1 AARHHRPDRRRR
13 GGRPGQAGGLN
24 MDTPTAVERAAAV
37 ELLVL
42 DVDGVLTDGQITYT
56 ADGVEVKSFHV
67 RDGSGLVVW
76 RKLGKRTAIVSGRAS
91 QAVDMRA
98 AELGISPVVQG
109 APDKAAALRQV
120 LADAGLRPEQAC
132 GVAFGVYAR
141 FLGAIDGLPELPDE
155 LLARRSGDEPFPP
168 ASQTV
173 TERKLALAFGPA
185 CEEVRYNYKI
195 ELPAKGVVIATNQ
208 YELD

>member
-1 AARHHRPDRRRR
+1 
-13 GGRPGQAGGLN
+13 
-24 MDTPTAVERAAAV
+24 MDTPTAAGRAAAV

-42 DVDGVLTDGQITYT
+42 DVDGVLTDGRITYT

-109 APDKAAALRQV
+109 APDKGAALRQV
-120 LADAGLRPEQAC
+120 LADTGLRPEQAC
-132 GVAFGVYAR
+132 GVG
-141 FLGAIDGLPELPDE
+141 DDLPD
-155 LLARRSGDEPFPP
+155 LPVLRACGLAVAVADACPEARAAAHYVTRAAGGRGAVREVVEFILRAQGRWAEVVRSFEG
-168 ASQTV
+168 
-173 TERKLALAFGPA
+173 
-185 CEEVRYNYKI
+185 
-195 ELPAKGVVIATNQ
+195 
-208 YELD
+208 